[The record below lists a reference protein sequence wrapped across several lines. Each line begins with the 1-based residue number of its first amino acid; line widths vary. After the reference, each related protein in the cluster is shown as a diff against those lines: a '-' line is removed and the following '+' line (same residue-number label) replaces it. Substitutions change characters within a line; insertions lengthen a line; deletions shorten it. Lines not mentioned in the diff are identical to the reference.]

1 MSDLL
6 YAVIKFRNYWKVV
19 LIYHTNTTWEF
30 IFSVMLEFAKISNL
44 TWESYLVEI
53 AILMTGLSMV

>member
-6 YAVIKFRNYWKVV
+6 YVVIKFRNYWKVV

-30 IFSVMLEFAKISNL
+30 IFSVMLEFAKSNL